1 MILFFYLLIGALPLN
16 DQRIWSQFLGD
27 FTVIK
32 LLGGVCVLW
41 ALVRSVARPQP
52 LVSCLR
58 TGTALCCLFLFLV
71 MDVSYFSH
79 DGLWTLAPGSLASV
93 LSFVLLLVTT
103 AAMVDSEGRMRW
115 VLLISMGA
123 MAFSSL
129 YVIRQWTQYRE
140 VYKNFRTWGGVSG
153 DPNYF
158 VLSAAL
164 WMPMCF
170 VFIRGRDVR
179 WERWYCLG
187 CFITILVAITVAA
200 SRGGFLGLVASFVY
214 LLWHAR
220 ERLRNFALVVL
231 LLTPLVLLPSSPIKR
246 LTNPTVDDQESA
258 DSRLVLWRVGIRMFE
273 DKPILGVGLEQF
285 KGLVPQYAYADEEA
299 PKLVAHNTYIHL
311 AAELG
316 VLGLLPFLGA
326 LVLAFRSLGKVV
338 RQTEVSGP
346 ALFHQ
351 TALAMQAGLV
361 AFTVGAFFLTAWWQ
375 RMFWFFLFLSIC
387 LVTIHRRHMASASVS
402 SVGQGA

>member
-1 MILFFYLLIGALPLN
+1 MILFYLLIAALPLN
-16 DQRIWSQFLGD
+16 DQEIWSQFLGD

-32 LLGGVCVLW
+32 YLGTVCAVW
-41 ALVRSVARPQP
+41 ALLRAVSRPQP
-52 LVSCLR
+52 LVFALR
-58 TGTALCCLFLFLV
+58 TGAALSCLFLFLV
-71 MDVSYFSH
+71 IDASYFAH
-79 DGLWTLAPGSLASV
+79 GGELTFAPKPFVVV
-93 LSFVLLLVTT
+93 LSFVMLLVTT
-103 AAMVDSEGRMRW
+103 TEMVDSAKRLRW
-115 VLLISMGA
+115 VLLVSVGA
-123 MAFSSL
+123 VAFSSL
-129 YVIRQWTQYRE
+129 YVIKQWIAFRN
-140 VYKNFRTWGGVSG
+140 VYADFRSWGGVSG

-170 VFIRGRDVR
+170 VFMRGRDVR
-179 WERWYCLG
+179 WERWYYLG
-187 CFITILVAITVAA
+187 CFSVILVAITVAA
-200 SRGGFLGLVASFVY
+200 SRGGFLGLVTSFAF
-214 LLWHAR
+214 LLWHTR

-231 LLTPLVLLPSSPIKR
+231 LLTPLVLLPSSLVKR
-246 LTNPTVDDQESA
+246 LTNPTRSDQEAA
-258 DSRLVLWRVGIRMFE
+258 DSRVVLWRVGIRMFE

-316 VLGLLPFLGA
+316 VLGLLPFVGA

-361 AFTVGAFFLTAWWQ
+361 AFAVGAFFLTAWWQ